1 MIDKILFS
9 LKKGKVYNTSIVFLS
24 IFCRNMVFRI
34 TMLECLLI
42 LGILLIY
49 YFTEMFNSF
58 YVGNIL
64 VYFLL
69 FFYSSLSPFMLETS

>member
-24 IFCRNMVFRI
+24 IFCRNTVFRI

-58 YVGNIL
+58 YVGTIL

-69 FFYSSLSPFMLETS
+69 FFYSSLSPFLLETS